1 MKVRA
6 GWFVWIGLSQNLV
19 KVPDNYDDDDKVK
32 PDQLWL
38 VKSWLVESTLDRLKS
53 KVVSVSWTFETNTDE
68 QSLAKQ
74 WKGS

>member
-6 GWFVWIGLSQNLV
+6 GWFVWIGWFESKLV

-38 VKSWLVESTLDRLKS
+38 VKS
-53 KVVSVSWTFETNTDE
+53 
-68 QSLAKQ
+68 
-74 WKGS
+74 